1 MPPCDNC
8 APFMDDSVLSC
19 ENEGGGGYECETVC
33 TIEAAIAEVEVK
45 SEGN

>member
-1 MPPCDNC
+1 
-8 APFMDDSVLSC
+8 MDDSVLSW

-33 TIEAAIAEVEVK
+33 TMEAAIAEVEVE